1 MRYIGGIAREM
12 EMDHRSIYDNHIS
25 QPYGEVYADRVR
37 RFQDGFLRDRVC
49 KGPRRLDDAFE
60 RAVETCE
67 RLLPVIRMQAA

>member
-1 MRYIGGIAREM
+1 MRYIEGIARETG
-12 EMDHRSIYDNHIS
+12 MDHRSIYDNHIS
-25 QPYGEVYADRVR
+25 APYGHVYADCVG